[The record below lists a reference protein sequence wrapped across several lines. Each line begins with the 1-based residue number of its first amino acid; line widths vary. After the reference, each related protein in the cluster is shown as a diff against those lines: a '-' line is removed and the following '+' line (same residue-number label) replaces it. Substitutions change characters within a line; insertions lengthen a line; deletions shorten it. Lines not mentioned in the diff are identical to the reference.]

1 MQKKSEG
8 ISVTTKTDRLTVNIT
23 KNDTT
28 EINFFNSI
36 NSLLKK
42 LDKDDHF
49 FIIDNAVA
57 KNYKNELQVITE
69 KRPFLVI
76 PVRESNKSWEYL
88 RLIIDKAIEAH
99 ISRKGAF
106 VAIGG
111 GVVTDMTGLAS
122 NLFFRGIK
130 SIVVPTT
137 LLAMVD
143 AAVGGKVAVN
153 HPHQKNMLGSFYHP
167 TEILY
172 CTEFLRTLPRR
183 HIISAAG
190 EMLKLSL
197 VSKTNLFSLLKN
209 SPEDW
214 INNKIFLNE
223 IINLSAKEKLIL
235 LGDNCFERNLKRPLN
250 LGHSVAHPLEDIT
263 DFKVLHGEAVAY
275 GVLIASNISTQ
286 RGAMSKKYYNDILT
300 VTSRLG
306 LTMSIKN
313 IDRKLLW
320 ERIRRLIRQR
330 GGKGLLY
337 VLPTKPGYVQIVKDI
352 SQKELFTAMDT
363 LEKESLAYSKIA

>member
-8 ISVTTKTDRLTVNIT
+8 ISVTTKAHSITVNIT

-36 NSLLKK
+36 NNLLKK
-42 LDKDDHF
+42 LDKDDYF
-49 FIIDNAVA
+49 FIIDSAVA
-57 KNYKNELQVITE
+57 KNYKNELLVITQ
-69 KRPFLVI
+69 KRPFFVI
-76 PVRESNKSWEYL
+76 PVKESNKSWKYL

-130 SIVVPTT
+130 FIVVPTT

-172 CTEFLRTLPRR
+172 CTEFLQTLPPR

-197 VSKTNLFSLLKN
+197 VSKTNLLSLLKN

-214 INNKIFLNE
+214 IHNQIFLNDV
-223 IINLSAKEKLIL
+223 INLSAKEKLIL
-235 LGDNCFERNLKRPLN
+235 LGDNCFERDLKRPLN
-250 LGHSVAHPLEDIT
+250 LGHSVAHPLEDLT

-275 GVLIASNISTQ
+275 GVLIASNISLQ
-286 RGAMSKKYYNDILT
+286 RGTMSKKYYNEILT
-300 VTSRLG
+300 VALRLG
-306 LTMSIKN
+306 LIISIKN

-320 ERIRRLIRQR
+320 ERIRRLINQR

-337 VLPTKPGYVQIVKDI
+337 VLPAKPGSVQIVKDI
-352 SQKELFTAMDT
+352 SRQELYAAMDT
-363 LEKESLAYSKIA
+363 LEKERKLNLF